1 MFGRYGVP
9 TGIVEGIPHFSG
21 KSWVL
26 PCVAVYFYP
35 IITCPLFSKSI
46 WRIPFPRQS
55 GSRLF
60 QNSPILQALVE
71 KKKHHNRCLESFLA
85 HLPGPVDLVCNLP
98 HSWGQGDFES
108 CFTKQ
113 VNEVLLILQQKFTKE
128 KYFHLR
134 KKSLFQQNQSRE
146 NIWANLMTNNIE
158 IYFGGLDSVMRW
170 SRGSSVTIHKILR
183 DIEIGSGILQWKFR
197 HIFLWF
203 HWIIH
208 CSWEMVCMLYRH
220 IFLGFHW
227 KTQI

>member
-1 MFGRYGVP
+1 MFGRYTVP

-35 IITCPLFSKSI
+35 IIKCPLFSKSI

-60 QNSPILQALVE
+60 QNSPILQTLVE

-85 HLPGPVDLVCNLP
+85 HVPGAVDLVCNLP

-170 SRGSSVTIHKILR
+170 SRGSSVTIQKILR
-183 DIEIGSGILQWKFR
+183 DVEIGSGILQWKFR

-220 IFLGFHW
+220 IFLGVHW